1 MDDSYQITEEAI
13 ELARKWQDRANK
25 LQTRRERAQRRKFA
39 RLFDSST
46 DKIILTKLID
56 QGFRCAD
63 NRRTA
68 EQIHY
73 LLTEYGIP
81 GFFSSLEKF
90 LMVFFIYAGRFLPGL
105 TVPGIIK
112 KMRRDSNHMIIPGET
127 DTLDAYL
134 QKRKNQGLRVN
145 INYIGEEVVGE
156 QEAWSRLAMYLKAL
170 ENPATEYI
178 SVKISTIF
186 SQIQPLAFDHT
197 VDILKKRLSELYRS
211 AATHQFVRSD
221 GSKVNKFVNLD
232 MEAYR
237 DLALTTQ
244 AFIRT
249 LDQEEFRHHHAGMA
263 LQAYLPDSYHMLQE
277 ITEWAR
283 KRVAGGGSPVKI
295 RIVKGANMEMEQ
307 IESAIFDWP
316 LAPFDN
322 KLEVDANWKRMVDFG
337 MQPANI
343 RAVRLGIASHNL
355 FDQAYA
361 YLTARRNQVLD
372 LFSFEMI
379 EGMANY
385 LRRAIQETGQ
395 EMVLYAPVATRDQFI
410 NAIGYLI
417 RRLDE
422 NTGEKNFL
430 RQLNRLDTNSG
441 AWQFL
446 TDHFKTS
453 VRQKDRPAKTPHRI
467 QNRLTEKFPEKMG
480 TYYRGEFINEPNTD
494 WSLAANRDWAEKI
507 RQKWQKGPEDNPLAI
522 PIVVNGEEIL
532 DGREIREAGDPSQ
545 FNPKVVVA
553 RTAMAN
559 AEDIDNAVTTAGADP
574 DGWQQMTS
582 RQRHRVLARVAAEL
596 RRSRGD
602 LIGAAAANTGK
613 VFTEADPEVSEAIDF
628 AEYYPFSSA
637 AFSDVEQL
645 RCRGKGVGVVI
656 SPWNFPIAIPC
667 GGIVAAL
674 AAGNTVIFKP
684 SSDAVLVAWVLCQCF
699 WRVGVSQNTL
709 QLVPCAGATTA
720 TKLTNNPAVDFIIL
734 TGGTATGL
742 SILKQRPDIL
752 LAAETGG
759 KNATIV
765 TAMSDRDQA
774 ISNVIYSAFGNS
786 GQKCS
791 ATSLLILEAEVYED
805 THFKR
810 QLVDAARSISTG
822 SAWDFFNKM
831 GPLIQPPQGDLKKA
845 QTGLEPGESWALQPQ
860 NVDGNPYLWTP
871 GIKWG
876 VRPRSYTHMTEFF
889 GPLLGVM
896 RADDLDHAIELVN
909 ATGYGLT
916 SGLESLDPREVFNWQ
931 ERIKAGNLYINRGTT
946 GAVTLRQPFGGMG
959 KSAMGAGIKAGSPK
973 YVAQFMEFEETRPPT
988 GGSIQNPHPML
999 NLTYEWQRTLEGG
1012 GFQGIESDIHK
1023 TIGAI
1028 NSYIYHVEEEF
1039 SRRLD
1044 YVHLRGQDNILR
1056 YLPVGT
1062 VVIRLHEDDGLF
1074 ETLARVAA
1082 VKITGCVPRIS
1093 SPNDLDTPVT
1103 RFLQTEEGR
1112 RFIDENPVVFELDKE
1127 LIKSMPIIDRIR
1139 YAAPERVPQDV
1150 LRAAAE
1156 IGFYIARTP
1165 VMMDGRIELLQY
1177 YRQQSICDNYHR
1189 YGNLGER
1196 APEFE
1201 SKIPDPA
1208 SGS

>member
-1 MDDSYQITEEAI
+1 MDDTHQVIEEAI
-13 ELARKWQDRANK
+13 ELARKWQDRANE
-25 LQTRRERAQRRKFA
+25 LQTRQDRAQRRKFA
-39 RLFDSST
+39 RLFESST

-81 GFFSSLEKF
+81 GFFSSLEKS
-90 LMVFFIYAGRFLPGL
+90 LMKGFIFAGRFLSGL
-105 TVPGIIK
+105 TVPAIIE
-112 KMRRDSNHMIIPGET
+112 KMRQDSDHLIIPGEA
-127 DTLDAYL
+127 DAFNAFL
-134 QKRKNQGLRVN
+134 QKRRGQGLRVN
-145 INYIGEEVVGE
+145 INYIGEELIGE
-156 QEAWSRLAMYLKAL
+156 QEASSRLAMYLKAL
-170 ENPATEYI
+170 ENPAVEYI

-186 SQIQPLAFDHT
+186 SQIQPLAFEHT

-211 AATHQFVRSD
+211 AAKHQFVRQD

-237 DLALTTQ
+237 DLAITAQ
-244 AFIRT
+244 AFIRS
-249 LDQEEFRHHHAGMA
+249 LDQEEFNNHHAGMA
-263 LQAYLPDSYHMLQE
+263 LQAYLPDSYHILQE
-277 ITEWAR
+277 ITHWAR
-283 KRVAGGGSPVKI
+283 KRVAAGGSPVKI

-307 IESAIFDWP
+307 LESAIFDWP

-337 MQPANI
+337 MQPENI

-361 YLTARRNQVLD
+361 HLTARRNQVLD
-372 LFSFEMI
+372 LYSIEMI

-395 EMVLYAPVATRDQFI
+395 EMVLYAPVATRGQFI

-430 RQLNRLDTNSG
+430 RQINRLETNSG
-441 AWQFL
+441 AWHFL
-446 TDHFKTS
+446 TDHFKAS
-453 VRQKDRPAKTPHRI
+453 VRQKDRPAKKPHRI

-480 TYYRGEFINEPNTD
+480 TYYRNEFENEPNTD
-494 WSLAANRDWAEKI
+494 WSLVANRDWAAKI
-507 RQKWQKGPEDNPLAI
+507 RKKWQIGPEDNPLAI
-522 PIVVNGEEIL
+522 PLVVAGKEIF
-532 DGREIREAGDPSQ
+532 DEREIREAADPSQ
-545 FNPKVVVA
+545 FDPRVVVA
-553 RTAMAN
+553 RTAMAD
-559 AEDIDNAVTTAGADP
+559 AQDIDNAVTTAGTDP
-574 DGWQQMTS
+574 DGWRQMTS

-613 VFTEADPEVSEAIDF
+613 LFTEADPEVSEAIDF
-628 AEYYPFSSA
+628 AEYYPFSTT
-637 AFSDVEQL
+637 AFSDIDPL

-699 WRVGVSQNTL
+699 WRAGVSQNTL
-709 QLVPCAGATTA
+709 QLVPCSGATTA
-720 TKLTNNPAVDFIIL
+720 TKLTHHSAVDFIIL

-791 ATSLLILEAEVYED
+791 ATSLLILETEVYED

-810 QLVDAARSISTG
+810 QLVDAARSINTG

-845 QTGLEPGESWALQPQ
+845 LTELEPGESWALQPQ

-876 VRPRSYTHMTEFF
+876 VRPGSYTHMTEFF

-896 RADDLDHAIELVN
+896 RADNLDHAIGLVN
-909 ATGYGLT
+909 GTEYGLT
-916 SGLESLDPREVFNWQ
+916 SGLESLDPRETKYWQ
-931 ERIKAGNLYINRGTT
+931 GRIKAGNLYINRGTT

-959 KSAMGAGIKAGSPK
+959 KSALGAGMKTGSPK
-973 YVAQFMEFEETRPPT
+973 YVAQFMEFEETCPPT
-988 GGSIQNPHPML
+988 DSPIQTHHSML
-999 NLTYEWQRTLEGG
+999 NLAREWQRSLEEG
-1012 GFQGIESDIHK
+1012 GFQGIESDIQK
-1023 TIGAI
+1023 TIAAI
-1028 NSYIYHVEEEF
+1028 HSYLYHVEREF

-1044 YVHLRGQDNILR
+1044 YFHLRGQNNILR
-1056 YLPVGT
+1056 YLSVGT
-1062 VVIRLHEDDGLF
+1062 VVIRLHQDDGLF

-1082 VKITGCVPRIS
+1082 AKITGCIPRIS
-1093 SPNDLDTPVT
+1093 SPKDLDTPVT
-1103 RFLQTEEGR
+1103 RFLQTEAGQ
-1112 RFIDENPVVFELDKE
+1112 RFIEGNPVFFKLEKE
-1127 LIKSMPIIDRIR
+1127 LIKSFPTIDRIR
-1139 YAAPERVPQDV
+1139 YAAPERVPPDV
-1150 LRAAAE
+1150 LHAAAE

-1196 APEFE
+1196 AQEFE
-1201 SKIPDPA
+1201 SY
-1208 SGS
+1208 

>member
-1 MDDSYQITEEAI
+1 MTEEAI
-13 ELARKWQDRANK
+13 KLAQKWQDRANE
-25 LQTRRERAQRRKFA
+25 LQTRQDQAHRRKYA
-39 RLFDSST
+39 RLFESAT

-63 NRRTA
+63 TRRTA
-68 EQIHY
+68 EQLHY

-81 GFFSSLEKF
+81 GFFSSFEKL
-90 LMVFFIYAGRFLPGL
+90 LMKGFIYAGRFLPGL
-105 TVPGIIK
+105 TVPTIIE
-112 KMRRDSNHMIIPGET
+112 KMRRDSDHFIIPGEA
-127 DTLDAYL
+127 DTLNAFL
-134 QKRKNQGLRVN
+134 QKRRGQGLRVN
-145 INYIGEEVVGE
+145 INYIGEEVIGE
-156 QEAWSRLAMYLKAL
+156 QEASSRLAMNLKAL
-170 ENPATEYI
+170 ENPAIEYI

-186 SQIQPLAFDHT
+186 SQIQPLAFEQT

-211 AATHQFVRSD
+211 AAKHQFVRQD
-221 GSKVNKFVNLD
+221 GGRVDKFVNLD
-232 MEAYR
+232 MESYR
-237 DLALTTQ
+237 DLAITTE
-244 AFIRT
+244 AFIRS
-249 LDQEEFRHHHAGMA
+249 LDQEEFKDHHAGMA
-263 LQAYLPDSYHMLQE
+263 LQAYLPDSYHILQE
-277 ITEWAR
+277 ITHWAR
-283 KRVAGGGSPVKI
+283 KRVAAGGSPVKI
-295 RIVKGANMEMEQ
+295 RIVKGANLEMEQ
-307 IESAIFDWP
+307 LESAIFDWP

-337 MQPANI
+337 MQPENI
-343 RAVRLGIASHNL
+343 QAVRLGIASHNL

-361 YLTARRNQVLD
+361 YLTARSNQVLD
-372 LFSFEMI
+372 LYTIEMI

-395 EMVLYAPVATRDQFI
+395 EMVMYAPVATRDQFI

-430 RQLNRLDTNSG
+430 RQLNRLDTKSG

-446 TDHFKTS
+446 TDHFKAS

-467 QNRLTEKFPEKMG
+467 QNRLTEKFPRKMG
-480 TYYRGEFINEPNTD
+480 TYLRGKFENEPNTD
-494 WSLAANRDWAEKI
+494 WSLPANRDWAAKI
-507 RQKWQKGPEDNPLAI
+507 RKKWQKGPDDNPLAI
-522 PIVVNGEEIL
+522 PLIVAGEEIF
-532 DGREIREAGDPSQ
+532 DDREIREAVDPSQ
-545 FNPKVVVA
+545 FHPRVVVA

-559 AEDIDNAVTTAGADP
+559 AVDIDNAVATAAEDP
-574 DGWQQMTS
+574 DGWRQMTS
-582 RQRHRVLARVAAEL
+582 SQRHRILNRVAAEL
-596 RRSRGD
+596 HRSRGD

-628 AEYYPFSSA
+628 AEYYTYSTT
-637 AFSDVEQL
+637 AFSDIDAL
-645 RCRGKGVGVVI
+645 RCRGRGVGVVI

-684 SSDAVLVAWVLCQCF
+684 SPDALLVAWVLCQCF
-699 WRVGVSQNTL
+699 WRAGVSRNTL
-709 QLVPCAGATTA
+709 QFVPCSGVDTA
-720 TKLTNNPAVDFIIL
+720 AKLTSNPAVDFIIL

-759 KNATIV
+759 KNATIL

-791 ATSLLILEAEVYED
+791 ATSLLILAPEVYED
-805 THFKR
+805 SHFKR

-831 GPLIQPPQGDLKKA
+831 GPLIKPPQGDLKKA
-845 QTGLEPGESWALQPQ
+845 LSELEPGESWALQPQ

-876 VRPRSYTHMTEFF
+876 VRPGSYTHMTEFF

-916 SGLESLDPREVFNWQ
+916 SGLESLDPRETKYWQ

-959 KSAMGAGIKAGSPK
+959 KSAMGAGMKTGGPK
-973 YVAQFMEFEETRPPT
+973 YVSQFMKFEETGPPT
-988 GGSIQNPHPML
+988 DSPVQTHHPML
-999 NLTYEWQRTLEGG
+999 KLARNWQRKFEES
-1012 GFQGIESDIHK
+1012 GFQEIQSDIQK
-1023 TIGAI
+1023 AI
-1028 NSYIYHVEEEF
+1028 AAIHSYLYHVEREF

-1044 YVHLRGQDNILR
+1044 YFHLRGQDNILR
-1056 YLPVGT
+1056 YLPVGI
-1062 VVIRLHEDDGLF
+1062 VAIRLHEDDCLF
-1074 ETLARVAA
+1074 DTLARVAA
-1082 VKITGCVPRIS
+1082 AKITGCVPRIS
-1093 SPNDLDTPVT
+1093 SPNDMDTPAT
-1103 RFLQTEEGR
+1103 RFLQSEEGR
-1112 RFIDENPVVFELDKE
+1112 RLIGRTSIVYEPDKE
-1127 LIKSMPIIDRIR
+1127 LIKSMPVIDRIR
-1139 YAAPERVPQDV
+1139 YAAPERVPQGV

-1196 APEFE
+1196 ASEFE
-1201 SKIPDPA
+1201 SKSTAGVRSDLRVN
-1208 SGS
+1208 